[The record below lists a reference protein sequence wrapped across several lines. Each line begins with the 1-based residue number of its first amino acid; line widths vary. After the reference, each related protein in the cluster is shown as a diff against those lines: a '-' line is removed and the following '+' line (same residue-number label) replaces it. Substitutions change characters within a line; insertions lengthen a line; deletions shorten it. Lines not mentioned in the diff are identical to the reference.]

1 MRKDPAVGTISH
13 YKELVSSSS
22 FPRRRIGLVMIVDI
36 PWYVPYGLGTS
47 EGKMRQARLRTV
59 METLFWGYGR
69 CEPA

>member
-1 MRKDPAVGTISH
+1 
-13 YKELVSSSS
+13 
-22 FPRRRIGLVMIVDI
+22 MIVDI